1 MQLCLVILQVIDD
14 PGTFPETSCTSMT
27 LYALA
32 RGVLQGWLT
41 RDVTVDKAIMRAWD
55 GLQSVVMADG
65 TVHGICE
72 GTGNNFIPLLH
83 KCAFLFSLASDA
95 CLVHAKFADS
105 I

>member
-1 MQLCLVILQVIDD
+1 MQLCLVIFQVIDD
-14 PGTFPETSCTSMT
+14 HGTFPETSCTSMT

-72 GTGNNFIPLLH
+72 GTGNDFKPLALGNVN
-83 KCAFLFSLASDA
+83 LF
-95 CLVHAKFADS
+95 
-105 I
+105 